1 MEVYECVRARRT
13 VRKYRADAVPD
24 GVIHRILNAARWAPS
39 SRNQQPWHF
48 VVVTDLDVLTTL
60 GSVAT
65 SGRFIADAPL
75 VIAVVMDGADRPE
88 LDAGRALQQMELVA
102 WDEGLGTCFVGVRL
116 SDQNRAVKE
125 MLDIPAGMELVA
137 LLAMGYRAEEAGR
150 VGTPRKPLSEIAHR
164 GRFGIAYE
172 AS

>member
-1 MEVYECVRARRT
+1 MEVYECIRARRT
-13 VRKYRADAVPD
+13 VRSYRTDAVPD
-24 GVIHRILNAARWAPS
+24 GVIGKVLNAARWAPS

-48 VVVTDLDVLTTL
+48 VVVTDSDVLTTL

-65 SGRFIADAPL
+65 SGRFVADAPL
-75 VIAVVMDGADRPE
+75 VIAVVMDGADRPD

-102 WDEGLGTCFVGVRL
+102 WDEGLGTCFVNLRIAEE
-116 SDQNRAVKE
+116 NRAVKE
-125 MLDIPAGMELVA
+125 MLGIPAGMELVA
-137 LLAMGYRAEEAGR
+137 LLPMGYRRDEKGR
-150 VGTPRKPLSEIAHR
+150 RGTPRKPLSEIAHR